1 MRFLQIY
8 LNSNFKKNT
17 RLPGISLIYI
27 ILLKLFFKYIFVVIN
42 MNMEERQIEKEKEM
56 AEKSFIDF
64 SFTFC
69 THQTLKYIGCKI
81 SSLLT
86 CLIW

>member
-1 MRFLQIY
+1 MRFSQIY
-8 LNSNFKKNT
+8 LNFNFKKNT
-17 RLPGISLIYI
+17 PGISLIYI
-27 ILLKLFFKYIFVVIN
+27 IFLKLFFKYIFVVIN

-56 AEKSFIDF
+56 AEKSFIDV